1 MKCASQ
7 RSLATW
13 RLRIFRQLAGEH
25 QLPLERRSFSSSPAQ
40 RVQSQAEASSEREN
54 NPDNAHADDTRPS
67 NRLPQSPLITHPR
80 NGTEK
85 QRKRLP
91 TPEDLA
97 PLAKNPWA
105 VALASPA
112 RQCTITGA
120 RIPRALLG
128 EWGLVRRPQTSSNY
142 MLPVGLLQD
151 SLREADTSVPK
162 STPAPSTEQDK
173 PSDTNADELE
183 KDRWGN
189 TSTVKPVRRER
200 LGPQLI
206 FRMFDH
212 FPMLEVLTKPLSRTG
227 GKVPLASK
235 LMPFRWKHPQ
245 GPVTL
250 REEKQVVWM
259 KEMPHYVLRH
269 MRADVVRKL
278 ERVCVKYPDL
288 GAEDGVWS
296 VVNSKDTSPSSVA
309 SAMDGLEPIER
320 MECGAVLR
328 MPDLKVHEETQG
340 DNAPCH
346 MPAPE
351 DIVLPGISKR
361 VPVFDFSLLFSK
373 VNLGKLGD
381 GVGAGHFQHRMLFFR
396 PDDPDSIETML
407 ALWKLRHYIHKI

>member
-25 QLPLERRSFSSSPAQ
+25 QLPPNPRTFSSSRVQ
-40 RVQSQAEASSEREN
+40 RAQSQAEASSEREN
-54 NPDNAHADDTRPS
+54 NPDAHADDTRPS

-80 NGTEK
+80 NGTKK
-85 QRKRLP
+85 QRKRQP

-112 RQCTITGA
+112 RQCTITGT

-128 EWGLVRRPQTSSNY
+128 EWGLVRRPETTSNY
-142 MLPVGLLQD
+142 MLPVGLLQG
-151 SLREADTSVPK
+151 SLREADTSVPR

-189 TSTVKPVRRER
+189 PSTVKPVRRER

-206 FRMFDH
+206 FRMFHH
-212 FPMLEVLTKPLSRTG
+212 FPMLEVLSKPLSRTG

-259 KEMPHYVLRH
+259 KEMPDYVLRH
-269 MRADVVRKL
+269 MRANVVKKL

-288 GAEDGVWS
+288 GAKDGVWS
-296 VVNSKDTSPSSVA
+296 IINNSDTSSSLTA
-309 SAMDGLEPIER
+309 SALAGLESIER
-320 MECGAVLR
+320 IECGAVLR
-328 MPDLKVHEETQG
+328 MPDLNVHEESQS
-340 DNAPCH
+340 DNALGH
-346 MPAPE
+346 VSAPE
-351 DIVLPGISKR
+351 DIIVSGINKR
-361 VPVFDFSLLFSK
+361 VPVFDFSFLFSK
-373 VNLGKLGD
+373 VNLEKLRE
-381 GVGAGHFQHRMLFFR
+381 GAGARHFQHRMLFFR
-396 PDDPDSIETML
+396 PDDPESIEAML